1 MRFDHVKIRI
11 KKVQFWPWRHCSI
24 CSTTLTPRPPSLSEE
39 WAPVRTTSYPWSCS
53 WRPTRPPSST
63 VPSSS
68 LTADILI
75 RATVLEY
82 VVFIIPTHI
91 FLFNVMYVSINTI
104 CSYTWVLTI
113 CLFFWHPFLLCK
125 RTCTH
130 AHAHAYTKQTLH
142 PILQSCKKIFWS
154 AIDLPMWP
162 IYNTI
167 RANAL
172 VQLWCNFCESKWNP
186 YWISMFMSSSS
197 NNYFLSEHEDIDQY
211 GPYVMPSE
219 RMLCNC
225 YTVSSKWNS
234 CWVIMLRT
242 SLNPFKSLS
251 YLQDHYRR
259 TGFSRPNLHRN
270 QLPKSY
276 CVPALFAIS

>member
-1 MRFDHVKIRI
+1 MAPLFNLQYYAHAEAAIPLRRVGTCEDHIVPLIMFMASDKATFINGAVI
-11 KKVQFWPWRHCSI
+11 VADGGYSHTCNCPWICGFLSFRH
-24 CSTTLTPRPPSLSEE
+24 TFSLM
-39 WAPVRTTSYPWSCS
+39 
-53 WRPTRPPSST
+53 
-63 VPSSS
+63 
-68 LTADILI
+68 
-75 RATVLEY
+75 
-82 VVFIIPTHI
+82 
-91 FLFNVMYVSINTI
+91 FNVMYVSINTI
-104 CSYTWVLTI
+104 YSYTWVLTI

-186 YWISMFMSSSS
+186 YWISMFMNSSS

-225 YTVSSKWNS
+225 YTVSLVNQNEIPVESS
-234 CWVIMLRT
+234 C
-242 SLNPFKSLS
+242 
-251 YLQDHYRR
+251 
-259 TGFSRPNLHRN
+259 
-270 QLPKSY
+270 
-276 CVPALFAIS
+276 